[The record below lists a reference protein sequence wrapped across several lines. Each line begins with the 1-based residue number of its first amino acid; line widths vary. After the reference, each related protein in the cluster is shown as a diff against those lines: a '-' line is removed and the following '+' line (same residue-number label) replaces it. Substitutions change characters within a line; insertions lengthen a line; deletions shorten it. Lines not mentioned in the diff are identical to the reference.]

1 MKKNK
6 LLLEFS
12 MGMPGVVVCGAA
24 EGRGLGLGWT
34 GRCGNYSSIYVTNYG
49 GRWDGKWSGYWIG
62 RSWVRLG

>member
-24 EGRGLGLGWT
+24 EGRGLGLDWT
-34 GRCGNYSSIYVTNYG
+34 GLGHRWEG
-49 GRWDGKWSGYWIG
+49 GDVGTYYN
-62 RSWVRLG
+62 